1 MVRVRAPFLSRP
13 CRRSISRTS
22 YRTGFRM
29 KKKPTLTILSSTSDT
44 AAAIVAQL
52 SAIFSD
58 LVSYAIFDYKAV
70 QAPPSRPFELALV
83 TSPFIYD
90 QAILRIP
97 PGTEVITAE
106 RTVIIDTVHQLYD
119 LPAGA
124 DVLLVNNLAATTLEA
139 IRQLQAVG
147 VTHLRYHPYYPGI
160 DDYRRDCPFVVSF
173 DETDLIPE
181 GRYERICNLGS
192 RPLDI
197 TTIMDIAT
205 RIGVYDRIK
214 DVLSALYLK
223 SFIEMSK
230 SIHTQLRTNQYLREK
245 QNFILNMFESGIL
258 TLNADSR
265 LDFFNDR
272 ADKIL
277 KIREKNSPH
286 LREIITRAAS
296 ERMFFTTIGKNNYYV
311 EVNRYSSESFTES
324 IIVIGGTKKIESI
337 EKDYRIYSL
346 QKGFVADYTFDKI
359 FSTSPVMKKLAL
371 QAKQF
376 AKSDS
381 NILIEGESGSGKE
394 MFAQAIHN
402 ESDRRKYPF
411 VAVNFAALSDSLSES
426 ELFGHEEGAFTGA
439 RKGGKKG
446 LFEMA
451 HNGTIFLDEIGDAP
465 VSVQKKVLRVLQE
478 RQVMPVGSSQLIPVN
493 VRVIAATN
501 QNLWDMVLK
510 KTFRQD
516 LYYRLKVL
524 PLHVPPLRERKADI
538 VPTFL
543 YFLERV
549 FGVSG
554 AKLEEVA
561 SSRAVRDILL
571 GHQWPGNIR
580 ELRNVAEYVSNCIAF
595 DTDWADNLNAMLYSA
610 ASGRLSP
617 LTDLERLAPPGE
629 LMRVLH
635 ALNRPPHVFGRK
647 DLEPVLAPMTQ
658 STIKGYLAILKKAG
672 LIQSRT
678 GYGSYLLE
686 AGKRLCLSGNDT
698 GALP

>member
-1 MVRVRAPFLSRP
+1 
-13 CRRSISRTS
+13 
-22 YRTGFRM
+22 M
-29 KKKPTLTILSSTSDT
+29 KQKPTVTILSSTSDT
-44 AAAIVAQL
+44 AAATLMQL
-52 SAIFSD
+52 TDIFGD
-58 LVSYAIFDYKAV
+58 LVAFEVFDYRLADETHALN
-70 QAPPSRPFELALV
+70 APEFVLI
-83 TSPFIYD
+83 TSPHIYE
-90 QAILRIP
+90 QASQCIP
-97 PGTEVITAE
+97 PGTHVLTAA
-106 RTVIIDTVHQLYD
+106 RTVIIDTVHALYD

-124 DVLLVNNLAATTLEA
+124 DVLLVNNLAETTMEA

-147 VTHLRYHPYYPGI
+147 MTHVRYHPYYPGI
-160 DDYRRDCPFVVSF
+160 PAYRQDCPYVVSF

-181 GRYERICNLGS
+181 GNYERELNLGS

-197 TTIMDIAT
+197 TTIIDLAS
-205 RIGVYDRIK
+205 RIGVYDSVK
-214 DVLSALYLK
+214 NVLSALYVK
-223 SFIEMSK
+223 SFMGMLK
-230 SIHTQLRTNQYLREK
+230 RMYTQLRTNQYLREK

-258 TLNADSR
+258 TLNADSQ
-265 LDFFNDR
+265 LDFFNKR
-272 ADKIL
+272 AENIL
-277 KIREKNSPH
+277 KMKDASAPY
-286 LREIITRAAS
+286 LQDIITRAAT
-296 ERMFFTTIGKNNYYV
+296 ERKFFTAIDKNNYYV
-311 EVNRYSSESFTES
+311 EVNKYANESFSEA

-359 FSTSPVMKKLAL
+359 FFTSPAMKKLSL
-371 QAKQF
+371 QARQF

-402 ESDRRKYPF
+402 ESHRRKYPF
-411 VAVNFAALSDSLSES
+411 VAVNFAALSESLSES

-451 HNGTIFLDEIGDAP
+451 HNGTIFLDEIGDA
-465 VSVQKKVLRVLQE
+465 SISIQKKVLRVLQE
-478 RQVMPVGSSQLIPVN
+478 RQIMPVGSNQLIPVN

-501 QNLWDMVLK
+501 QNLWDMVLH

-524 PLHVPPLRERKADI
+524 PLQVPPLRERKADI
-538 VPTFL
+538 VPTFF
-543 YFLERV
+543 YFLEHI
-549 FGVSG
+549 FGITG
-554 AKLEEVA
+554 ETLRKVA
-561 SSRAVRDILL
+561 SSRQVRDILL

-595 DTDWADNLNAMLYSA
+595 DADWAADLNSMLHSA
-610 ASGRLSP
+610 VTMRHTP
-617 LTDLERLAPPGE
+617 LAELELLAPPGD

-635 ALNRPPHVFGRK
+635 ALNQPPHVFGRRE
-647 DLEPVLAPMTQ
+647 LEARLAPMTQ
-658 STIKGYLAILKKAG
+658 STIKGYLAVLKKAG

-686 AGKRLCLSGNDT
+686 AGKRLCLSSQDT
-698 GALP
+698 DALP